1 MTGYARRFLLAGN
14 VPKCRSVCHALSGS
28 AKGRKSVSQ
37 RPPGR
42 LVPIP
47 PAIAPFHRIGIDLLG
62 RFPKVCSWKQM
73 DSLHGLLGTICN
85 NNKSLA
91 DSRSRRNSEVFT

>member
-1 MTGYARRFLLAGN
+1 MTGFAEIFTGRECTEMSFGMSCI
-14 VPKCRSVCHALSGS
+14 VGS
-28 AKGRKSVSQ
+28 AKGKSVPQ

-62 RFPKVCSWKQM
+62 RFQ
-73 DSLHGLLGTICN
+73 
-85 NNKSLA
+85 KSA
-91 DSRSRRNSEVFT
+91 HETNG